1 MAAYYIRNFFDKQ
14 RSQREIE
21 RVARTA
27 EDKERRGITQ
37 MRGGT
42 TRERPMTKHA
52 SCQQLGNYRLIRQLG
67 AGGFAEV
74 YLGEHTYLKTS
85 AAIKVL
91 RTSVTSLE
99 MQHFVKEARTISLLK
114 HPHILRVLDFGVDG
128 AI

>member
-1 MAAYYIRNFFDKQ
+1 M
-14 RSQREIE
+14 
-21 RVARTA
+21 
-27 EDKERRGITQ
+27 
-37 MRGGT
+37 
-42 TRERPMTKHA
+42 TRYA

-91 RTSVTSLE
+91 RTPVTSLE
-99 MQHFVKEARTISLLK
+99 MQHFLKEARTISLLK

-128 AI
+128 AIPFLVMEYVAGGTLRQCHPSGSMVPLPRILSYM